1 MCTEDGLVHQ
11 LALYAIKY
19 NLDNQQ
25 PSKTIIPSSFSA
37 QTPSLLS
44 QQSKGKKWNVDDT
57 ELARSKLWDSVR
69 LSDSGG
75 GRTWKFPSYVLAS
88 S

>member
-57 ELARSKLWDSVR
+57 ELARSKLWDRKCPIVR
-69 LSDSGG
+69 QWGG
-75 GRTWKFPSYVLAS
+75 QDLEIPQLCTS
-88 S
+88 